1 MPLTLSQTKIW
12 QSPVLPGLWQVN
24 QEVEKNVQIPASVF
38 GIFYSIL
45 H

>member
-1 MPLTLSQTKIW
+1 MPLTFSQTKVW
-12 QSPVLPGLWQVN
+12 QSPVLPVN
-24 QEVEKNVQIPASVF
+24 QEMEKNVQILASVF